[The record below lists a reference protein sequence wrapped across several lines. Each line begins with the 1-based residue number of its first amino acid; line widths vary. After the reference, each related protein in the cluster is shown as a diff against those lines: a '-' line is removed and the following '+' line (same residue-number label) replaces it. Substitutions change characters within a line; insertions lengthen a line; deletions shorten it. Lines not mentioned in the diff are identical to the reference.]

1 MSHLSEEDL
10 VLHYYGEA
18 DHASHLDACPACR
31 EQYRTLQSTLNQVN
45 AYAAPP
51 APAQLEAQVWRHVAA
66 AEGLPTRAS
75 RASRAWRW
83 FLLPA
88 FSALCLALAF
98 FAGRFTKAPD
108 GVTAIAYLPPQEIL
122 RAQTA
127 DHLERSKLV
136 LLETVHTDTN
146 AVRESTLPRERAE
159 ELLSA
164 NRLLRRTAQS
174 SGNTRLAE
182 MLDELERILV
192 EIANAP
198 EHPDAVLTQ
207 SLRARIRDQ
216 GVLFR
221 LAVTEK
227 QIESKPEIEVTEE

>member
-1 MSHLSEEDL
+1 MAHLSEDDL

-18 DHASHLDACPACR
+18 DFAPHLDECAECR
-31 EQYRTLQSTLNQVN
+31 EQYRTLQSSLNMVN
-45 AYAAPP
+45 SYEAPP
-51 APAQLEAQVWRHVAA
+51 APLQLEAKVWNHIAA
-66 AEGLPTRAS
+66 AERIPAKRRWSWRWILLPT
-75 RASRAWRW
+75 
-83 FLLPA
+83 L
-88 FSALCLALAF
+88 SAACLAIAF
-98 FAGRFTKAPD
+98 FAGRFSKEPE
-108 GVTAIAYLPPQEIL
+108 GVVAIAYLPQQEIL

-127 DHLERSKLV
+127 DHFQRSKLV
-136 LLETVHTDTN
+136 LLETVHTDGS
-146 AVRESTLPRERAE
+146 APREARLPRERAE

-164 NRLLRRTAQS
+164 NRLLRRSAQA

-192 EIANAP
+192 EIANSP
-198 EHPDAVLTQ
+198 ENPDAVQTD

-227 QIESKPEIEVTEE
+227 QIETKNETEVSEE